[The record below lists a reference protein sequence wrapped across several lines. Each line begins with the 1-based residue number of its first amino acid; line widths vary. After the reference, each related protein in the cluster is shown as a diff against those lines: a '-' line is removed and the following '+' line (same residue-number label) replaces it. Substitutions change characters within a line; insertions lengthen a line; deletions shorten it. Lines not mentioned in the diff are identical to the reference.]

1 MLAYR
6 EKHHSLIAR
15 DLSHIEE
22 YTKEDLMKSDEIE
35 LIYRC
40 IYRYDIHITKSGW
53 EFLIEYY
60 GYEGLYEID
69 KSCKCFHAT
78 CLKKGKN
85 DGLKDYIEWINGRI
99 KAYPEVPDYVYKDRR
114 PKNIAK
120 YALMVKNVG
129 EVAELFEMSV
139 ELVKELYRELQEEL

>member
-40 IYRYDIHITKSGW
+40 IYRYVVNV
-53 EFLIEYY
+53 FM
-60 GYEGLYEID
+60 LYVI
-69 KSCKCFHAT
+69 
-78 CLKKGKN
+78 KKGN
-85 DGLKDYIEWINGRI
+85 MM
-99 KAYPEVPDYVYKDRR
+99 A
-114 PKNIAK
+114 
-120 YALMVKNVG
+120 
-129 EVAELFEMSV
+129 
-139 ELVKELYRELQEEL
+139 